1 MESATSRRIYP
12 LVSSLARGSHPFPY
26 CDIRAPGNPVG
37 MAAFFETYST
47 WEGKCL
53 FLEDLFISASARGK
67 GAGTALLRAVAAV
80 AKERHAARLQ
90 WQALDWNDRAIT
102 FYQSSAVRNT
112 HTRLWSPISRATL

>member
-1 MESATSRRIYP
+1 
-12 LVSSLARGSHPFPY
+12 
-26 CDIRAPGNPVG
+26 

-102 FYQSSAVRNT
+102 FYQSSAVGARERVEDDGAKWLNFIMK
-112 HTRLWSPISRATL
+112 RPEIAALAV